1 MCGIVGLR
9 APDVNR
15 ANLEQANR
23 ELLHRGPD
31 EGGVYLGPGIGLG
44 ARRLSIIDLA
54 GGHQPLSNED
64 GTVWIA
70 YNGEVFNAPE
80 LRAELEHCG
89 HHFRTHTDTE
99 TIVHGYEEWGD
110 EVVARLRGMFA
121 FGLWDARR
129 ERLLLARDRLAIK
142 PLYYAEDRGRVAFA
156 SEIRPLF
163 TLLPGLTRRANRES
177 LTHLF
182 TFGYIPTPLTA
193 FAGIHKLPAAHL
205 LVAEKGQVVVKRYWE
220 LQFSEQKAAGRWPLA
235 VGEEVP
241 AASRQPPA
249 ATFPEA
255 VAQFRDHLREAVTAW
270 RLSDVPVGSLLSGG
284 IDSSTLALLL
294 TEISGGPIHT
304 FNMGFA
310 AASHDESAH
319 AREFARHIGS
329 QHHELFFDDTAF
341 NHLPTIIRHMESPQ
355 TSATSIPIYLL
366 YKACREAGFKV
377 ILTGEGAD
385 ELLGGYHW
393 FDGDRRVR
401 PLLGW
406 PGPVRR
412 LLAKIPGVMSAAARR
427 VLTQAPQDPVE
438 RYFLWHQLTTPAQRD
453 DLLAGQLVSWSAGQ
467 LLSTQYSALSTHHSP
482 LHQFLALEAQ
492 TRLADF
498 INDEVD
504 RMSMANSIEA
514 RPPFLDHLLWEWCA
528 TQPPAYKLSR
538 QGNKL
543 LLREAMKD
551 KMPLAVS
558 RRVKKGLATPHALW
572 WRQEKLPAWAEQ
584 CLHPTALAQTG
595 IFSPATVQN
604 LRFAHQSGQADHSRL
619 LTGVLTTQLWFEE
632 MGVRDWE
639 TGDWE
644 TGDWETGD

>member
-1 MCGIVGLR
+1 MCGIVGLMAPEVDRSMIER
-9 APDVNR
+9 ATDMI
-15 ANLEQANR
+15 Q
-23 ELLHRGPD
+23 HRGPD
-31 EGGVYLGPGIGLG
+31 DAGIYVGAGIGLG

-64 GTVWIA
+64 GTVWIT

-80 LRAELEHCG
+80 LRAELERCG
-89 HHFRTHTDTE
+89 HRFRTHTDTE

-110 EVVARLRGMFA
+110 EVVTRLRGMFA
-121 FGLWDARR
+121 FALWDVRR

-163 TLLPGLTRRANRES
+163 TLLPGLTRQVNHES

-182 TFGYIPTPLTA
+182 TTGYIPTPLTA
-193 FAGIHKLPAAHL
+193 FAHIHKLPAAHL
-205 LVAEKGQVVVKRYWE
+205 LIAEKGQIMVKRYWQ
-220 LQFSEQKAAGRWPLA
+220 LVFSEQNAAGRWPLA
-235 VGEEVP
+235 ARETTP
-241 AASRQPPA
+241 SASRQSPA

-255 VAQFRDHLREAVTAW
+255 AAQFHQHLREAVTAW

-284 IDSSTLALLL
+284 IDSSALALLL

-304 FNMGFA
+304 FTMGFA
-310 AASHDESAH
+310 AATHDESAQ

-329 QHHELFFDDTAF
+329 QHHELLFDDSAF
-341 NHLPTIIRHMESPQ
+341 DYLPAVIRHMESPQ

-393 FDGDRRVR
+393 FDGDRRMR
-401 PLLGW
+401 PLLGL
-406 PGPVRR
+406 PAPVRR
-412 LLAKIPGVMSAAARR
+412 LLAKLPGAMSAAARR
-427 VLTQAPQDPVE
+427 VLTHAPQDPIE
-438 RYFLWHQLTTPAQRD
+438 RYFLWHQLTTPAQRAA
-453 DLLAGQLVSWSAGQ
+453 LLASQRVSGSASQ
-467 LLSTQYSALSTHHSP
+467 RVSQSALQHFSTQHSSLHQF

-492 TRLADF
+492 TRMADF

-528 TQPPAYKLSR
+528 TQPPEYKLSR

-543 LLREAMKD
+543 LLRQAMKD
-551 KMPLAVS
+551 KLPPSVS
-558 RRVKKGLATPHALW
+558 QRVKKGLATPHALW
-572 WRQEKLPAWAEQ
+572 WRREKLPAWAEE
-584 CLHPTALAQTG
+584 CLHPTALAQTAL
-595 IFSPATVQN
+595 FDPVTLQT
-604 LRFAHQSGQADHSRL
+604 LRLAHQLGQADHSRL
-619 LTGVLTTQLWFEE
+619 LTGVLTTQLWYQE
-632 MGVRDWE
+632 MGLMDA
-639 TGDWE
+639 
-644 TGDWETGD
+644 